1 MKSELYFPRSDPEL
15 AQAMLVLGSSAIAV
29 AVSLY
34 SLDHGMY
41 FIFQNFFYLPIVLA
55 CLFYRMRGFLISVV
69 LSSLY
74 VVMIASFTPEIE
86 NVAGAAIQFGLFIFV
101 AAITATLLARQ
112 KRTEEELAASRQT
125 LDNIIRF
132 LPDATFAQ
140 DLDGRIIAWNHAM
153 EKLTG
158 IRSEEVLGKEKNV
171 PFDRILGVPSP
182 LLIDLL
188 LRREHGLSGEQQTYL
203 KNTDGVLSREIEAD
217 DGRGRTAV
225 YSAVAAPL
233 HTPQGEIVGAIESIR
248 DVTPLY
254 EIRARL
260 QQANASLTQV
270 NTKLQLLGK
279 MTQHD
284 MLNTIQILTGYITM
298 IKHVAP
304 ATQPLTEYV
313 DEIDTLTRTLCDQV
327 EFARDYQSIG
337 IKKPVWQNLQE
348 MVARALA
355 TVTSDGVT
363 IATEVDPME
372 VYTDPLLERVIYNL
386 ATNAINHGKQTRRI
400 TISTEKK
407 GSDLVI
413 ICEDDGVGI
422 PEHLKE
428 AIFKRE
434 HYANTGYGLLLARE
448 ILAITNLTIRET
460 GTPGK
465 GARFEI
471 LVPEG
476 SYRPA
481 GADAVPQE

>member
-55 CLFYRMRGFLISVV
+55 CLFYGRRGFVISVV

-125 LDNIIRF
+125 LDNIVSF

-298 IKHVAP
+298 IKQVAP
-304 ATQPLTEYV
+304 ATEPLMEYV

-386 ATNAINHGKQTRRI
+386 ATNAITHGKQTTRI
-400 TISTEKK
+400 TFSTETK
-407 GSDLVI
+407 SPDLVLV
-413 ICEDDGVGI
+413 CEDDGVGI

-448 ILAITNLTIRET
+448 ILSITNLTIREA

-465 GARFEI
+465 GTRFEI

-481 GADAVPQE
+481 GAVAASHE